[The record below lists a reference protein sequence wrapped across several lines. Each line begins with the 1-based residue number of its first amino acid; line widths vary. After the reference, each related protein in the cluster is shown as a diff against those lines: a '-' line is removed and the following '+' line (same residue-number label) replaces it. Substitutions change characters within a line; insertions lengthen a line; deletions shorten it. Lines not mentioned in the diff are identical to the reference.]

1 VGSLEVEWPAES
13 FGNVD
18 WLGMYEVLAFGVTN
32 ILFYHKGLVLC
43 RLWKKTFCVI
53 YF

>member
-18 WLGMYEVLAFGVTN
+18 WLGMYEVLA
-32 ILFYHKGLVLC
+32 LV
-43 RLWKKTFCVI
+43 
-53 YF
+53 